1 MATTKNID
9 KSKSLKI
16 LPVSVGDL
24 YYLCDICGSQDIVET
39 REGFT
44 CRACGIVLEVQKLE
58 YHRPY
63 DADVVQHAVLSK
75 TLMGFKSE
83 RRNFPHSAKLEGL
96 SRIDA
101 SRSTEESVVTRAKVE
116 IKRILTALG
125 FTLTDFKIILN
136 KFKENRAKLG
146 KGTKYRSPQML
157 VPCIIYA
164 YYKENNKPISEKD
177 LLDVSDISKKDFNA
191 FKFSILSIWP
201 EYKDRNRKEYII
213 QRILEV
219 TEHFNLGMPFFY
231 QSKKILN
238 RFYES
243 IKLTKDDVIIGLV
256 ASITL
261 LCSQKGNVSI
271 SALCNRLG
279 IKMSTIH
286 RQVERRVIQRFNIP
300 GFKSLVKSADLL
312 KKVMGKLGVLNPGFV
327 DLIEVS
333 KNSLENEDIVQV
345 ILGNASQVFNSLNEC
360 DEHFLFV
367 KEASG
372 YIVASITNKQDS
384 FNTNHKFNFKDFYV
398 SDKKETYDNQKPV
411 DVALWKYY
419 NPKGPPVLC

>member
-9 KSKSLKI
+9 KSKSLRMI
-16 LPVSVGDL
+16 SIVDSTDQ
-24 YYLCDICGSQDIVET
+24 CDICGSNNIVET
-39 REGFT
+39 LEGFT

-63 DADVVQHAVLSK
+63 DADIVQHAVLSK
-75 TLMGFKSE
+75 TQIGFKSE
-83 RRNFPHSAKLEGL
+83 RRKLQHSTKLEGL

-101 SRSTEESVVTRAKVE
+101 SRSTEENVVIRAKVE

-125 FTLTDFKIILN
+125 FTLNDFELILS

-164 YYKENNKPISEKD
+164 YYKENNKPIREKD
-177 LLDVSDISKKDFNA
+177 LLEVSSISKKDFNA
-191 FKFSILSIWP
+191 FKFSILRIWP
-201 EYKDRNRKEYII
+201 EYKERNRKEYII

-243 IKLTKDDVIIGLV
+243 IKNTKDDVIIGLV
-256 ASITL
+256 TSITL
-261 LCSQKGNVSI
+261 LCSQQGNVSI
-271 SALCNRLG
+271 SALCNLLG

-286 RQVERRVIQRFNIP
+286 RQVERRVIQRFNVP

-312 KKVMGKLGVLNPGFV
+312 KKVIGKLGVLNPGFV
-327 DLIEVS
+327 DPVEVS
-333 KNSLENEDIVQV
+333 KNSLEHDDIVQIV
-345 ILGNASQVFNSLNEC
+345 LGNASQVFNSLNGSE
-360 DEHFLFV
+360 EHFLFV

-372 YIVASITNKQDS
+372 YLVASITNKQDN
-384 FNTNHKFNFKDFYV
+384 FNANHKYDFKDFDV
-398 SDKKETYDNQKPV
+398 PNKDEIYDDQEPV
-411 DVALWKYY
+411 KVELWRYH
-419 NPKGPPVLC
+419 NPKGPPMLC

>member
-9 KSKSLKI
+9 KSKSLKMI
-16 LPVSVGDL
+16 PIDDP
-24 YYLCDICGSQDIVET
+24 YYQCDICGSQDIVET
-39 REGFT
+39 KEGFT
-44 CRACGIVLEVQKLE
+44 CRACGIVLEVQRLE
-58 YHRPY
+58 YHQPY
-63 DADVVQHAVLSK
+63 DADVVQYAVLGK
-75 TLMGFKSE
+75 TQIGFKSE
-83 RRNFPHSAKLEGL
+83 RRKLQYSAKLEGL

-101 SRSTEESVVTRAKVE
+101 SRSPEESVEIRAKVE
-116 IKRILTALG
+116 IKRLLTALG
-125 FTLTDFKIILN
+125 FSLNDLDVILN

-164 YYKENNKPISEKD
+164 YYKENNKPIREKD
-177 LLDVSDISKKDFNA
+177 LLEVTNISKKDFNA
-191 FKFSILSIWP
+191 FKFSILRIWP

-238 RFYES
+238 RFYDN
-243 IKLTKDDVIIGLV
+243 IKNTKDDVIIGLV
-256 ASITL
+256 TSITL
-261 LCSQKGNVSI
+261 LCSQQGNVSI
-271 SALCNRLG
+271 SALCNQLG

-286 RQVERRVIQRFNIP
+286 RQVERRVIQRFNVP

-312 KKVMGKLGVLNPGFV
+312 KKVMGKLGVLDTGFV
-327 DLIEVS
+327 DPFEIS
-333 KNSLENEDIVQV
+333 KNSLENDDIVQV
-345 ILGNASQVFNSLNEC
+345 VLGNASQVFNSLNGSEG
-360 DEHFLFV
+360 HFLFV

-372 YIVASITNKQDS
+372 YLVASITNKQDN
-384 FNTNHKFNFKDFYV
+384 FKANQKLNFKDFYV
-398 SDKKETYDNQKPV
+398 SDKNEIYDAQEPV
-411 DVALWKYY
+411 KVELWRYH